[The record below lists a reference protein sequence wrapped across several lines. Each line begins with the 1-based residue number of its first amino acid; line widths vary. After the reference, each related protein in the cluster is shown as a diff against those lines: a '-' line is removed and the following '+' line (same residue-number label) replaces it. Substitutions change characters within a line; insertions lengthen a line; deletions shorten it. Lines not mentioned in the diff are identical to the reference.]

1 MPTGNEVAAVE
12 DGVFALAGFS
22 GVVEA
27 IDRTLI
33 RIPRPSDFEGWY
45 GRKGFPAVNAQA
57 VVDHRGVFRSLSV
70 RAGSTNDQSLW
81 HGSDVKKK
89 ISSYVPQGKLL
100 LSDAGYKVWQHLIAP
115 YPEAAAATSKRMRR
129 YNYRHSRARIAVEC
143 AFGRMKNRFRI
154 LLGKIEQKT
163 KDYIVKI
170 YTS

>member
-1 MPTGNEVAAVE
+1 MASSAVSMPTGNEVAAVE

-27 IDRTLI
+27 IDGTLI

-89 ISSYVPQGKLL
+89 LVYF
-100 LSDAGYKVWQHLIAP
+100 Y
-115 YPEAAAATSKRMRR
+115 
-129 YNYRHSRARIAVEC
+129 
-143 AFGRMKNRFRI
+143 AFG
-154 LLGKIEQKT
+154 
-163 KDYIVKI
+163 Y
-170 YTS
+170 